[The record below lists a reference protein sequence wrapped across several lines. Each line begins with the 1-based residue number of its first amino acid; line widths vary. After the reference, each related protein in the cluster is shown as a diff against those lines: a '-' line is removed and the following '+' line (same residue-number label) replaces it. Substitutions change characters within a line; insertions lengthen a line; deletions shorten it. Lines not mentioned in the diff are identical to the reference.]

1 MRVLAIYPGMDKRF
15 NDNAYALTHLA
26 QMGVKLEVI
35 TSRHAALKTEQQ
47 SSEYEDMD
55 GVRIHRLYRDFGE
68 QTASPLNKYDRVRE
82 IAGRLEPDLIFCSQ
96 QLNMPIAK
104 LLKADLSAPIVLLV
118 EFAWDPILLLG
129 RRRSYFGI
137 RQLAPLA
144 GKLYWRRLCALSD
157 AIIISNPPDRQ
168 HLRELGA
175 CGKPVYFVGWCNE
188 LPAAIDYLAKPKE
201 SGRGIYVGSLP
212 RHSFKNSEE
221 LLSVIPLIL
230 EHTPAKEFIVI
241 GNGELAEAIERLG
254 RRWRGRLLH
263 IKELTR
269 SEVMELVAGSFF
281 AFTPVKSGGWGF
293 IGDSWA
299 VRTPVVAAHNG
310 YEFVEGEDALIASCA
325 AEIPNVIGRLYDDEQ
340 LYRRLQNGGYCRYR
354 EFHTARHVAEGY
366 HHVFS
371 SCLTAS
377 RRPV

>member
-1 MRVLAIYPGMDKRF
+1 MRVLGIYPGMDMRF
-15 NDNAYALTHLA
+15 NDNAYALTHLS

-55 GVRIHRLYRDFGE
+55 GVRIHRLYKDFGE
-68 QTASPLNKYDRVRE
+68 QTATPLKKYDRVRE
-82 IAGRLEPDLIFCSQ
+82 IAGRLKPDLIFCSQ

-104 LLKADLSAPIVLLV
+104 QLKADLGVPIVLLV

-129 RRRSYFGI
+129 RRRSYLGI

-144 GKLYWRRLCALSD
+144 GKLYWRRLCASSD
-157 AIIISNPPDRQ
+157 AIITCNPPDRER
-168 HLRELGA
+168 LRELGA
-175 CGKPVYFVGWCNE
+175 CDKPVYFVGWCNE
-188 LPAAIDYLAKPKE
+188 VPAGTDYLAKRRRE
-201 SGRGIYVGSLP
+201 SRGIYVGSLP

-230 EHTPAKEFIVI
+230 EQTPAKEFMVI

-254 RRWRGRLLH
+254 HQWRGRLRH

-269 SEVMELVAGSFF
+269 SEVIELVAGSFF
-281 AFTPVKSGGWGF
+281 AFTPVKFGGWGF

-299 VRTPVVAAHNG
+299 VRTPVVATHNG
-310 YEFVEGEDALIASCA
+310 YEFVDGEDALIAGCA
-325 AEIPNVIGRLYDDEQ
+325 AEIPDVIGRLYDDEQ
-340 LYRRLQNGGYCRYR
+340 LYTRLQAGGYRRYR
-354 EFHTARHVAEGY
+354 KFHTARQVAEGY

-371 SCLTAS
+371 NCLAAS
-377 RRPV
+377 RRLC